1 MRTLYPSYK
10 RREEEKTFDI
20 IQQSET
26 FEDKFFED
34 IKFQD
39 INHDLVLKLKWEWEK
54 CMYLGLSFFQRGI
67 KTSRNRSKHNMSS
80 TRTNSSSQPDM

>member
-10 RREEEKTFDI
+10 QREEEKTFDI

-39 INHDLVLKLKWEWEK
+39 INHDLVLKL
-54 CMYLGLSFFQRGI
+54 
-67 KTSRNRSKHNMSS
+67 
-80 TRTNSSSQPDM
+80 

>member
-1 MRTLYPSYK
+1 MNRSLLLLLASLFFSVLSLFYLYKTSPREIKMRTLYPSYK
-10 RREEEKTFDI
+10 QREEEKTFDI

-39 INHDLVLKLKWEWEK
+39 INHDLVLKL
-54 CMYLGLSFFQRGI
+54 
-67 KTSRNRSKHNMSS
+67 
-80 TRTNSSSQPDM
+80 